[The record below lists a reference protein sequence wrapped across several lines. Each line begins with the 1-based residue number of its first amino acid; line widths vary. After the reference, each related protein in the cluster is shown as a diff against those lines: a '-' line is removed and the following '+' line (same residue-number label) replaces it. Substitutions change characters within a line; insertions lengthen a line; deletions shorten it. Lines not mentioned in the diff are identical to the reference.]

1 MLAGTALRAAFVL
14 HHPRVAGDA
23 LVYGDLAQNLLHH
36 HTFGLTEG
44 QIRPTLI
51 RLPGYPIFL
60 AACFRMFGDARYVAV
75 LWVQVAVDLL
85 GCGLL
90 AVLAT
95 RLWNRRA
102 GLPVLWLAVLC
113 PFTASYTAV
122 PITETLSLFCVTAAF
137 FSLERWL
144 QALRAPTDGALGAQ
158 TWAAATGMV
167 LAAAVLLRPDQG
179 LLAAAVLPCMTWFVF
194 GLSVQATTFRRGMVS
209 CGITTGLFLLP
220 LLLWSVRNWEV
231 FHVVQPLA
239 PRYATDPDEMISYG
253 FQRWYRTWAVEFQS
267 SLDVYWSY
275 DGEPLHLSDLP
286 GRAFDSTT
294 QRAETAAL
302 FSIYNQE
309 QAASPKLDAGFA
321 RLARERV
328 SAHPI
333 RYYVVLPVARELN
346 MWLRPRTEG
355 TKLPIAWWRFA
366 PNRSGSIAALAYAAL
381 NAMYLALGGY
391 GLWCWL
397 CRVIGRE
404 APSLAAALGF
414 VALRCALLLTID
426 NSEPRYTLECF
437 PVVILLAGL
446 ALSPRKQ
453 RTFNERRLSGGSGS
467 RSC

>member
-1 MLAGTALRAAFVL
+1 MWLAILAGAVLRAAFVL

-36 HTFGLTEG
+36 QIFGLTEG
-44 QIRPTLI
+44 RIRPTLI

-60 AACFRMFGDARYVAV
+60 AACFRVFGDARYVAV

-90 AVLAT
+90 AVLAA
-95 RLWNRRA
+95 RLWTRRA
-102 GLPVLWLAVLC
+102 GIAVLWMAALC
-113 PFTASYTAV
+113 PFMASYTAV
-122 PITETLSLFCVTAAF
+122 AITETLSIFCVIAAF

-144 QALRAPTDGALGAQ
+144 HALRAPTDAIFGLR
-158 TWAAATGMV
+158 TWAVTTGMA

-179 LLAAAVLPCMTWFVF
+179 LLAAAVLPCMAWFVF
-194 GLSVQATTFRRGMVS
+194 WRRSQTPIVRRSVGSF
-209 CGITTGLFLLP
+209 GITTGIFLLP

-239 PRYATDPDEMISYG
+239 PRYATDPDEMIPYG
-253 FQRWYRTWAVEFQS
+253 FQRWYRTWAIDFQS
-267 SLDVYWSY
+267 SLNVYWSY
-275 DGEPLHLSDLP
+275 DGESLHLSDLP
-286 GRAFDSTT
+286 QRAFDSPA

-302 FSIYNQE
+302 FSRYNEE

-328 SAHPI
+328 ATHPI

-366 PNRSGSIAALAYAAL
+366 PNRSGSAAALAYATL
-381 NAMYLALGGY
+381 NAMYLALGGF
-391 GLWCWL
+391 GLWCWQRRGL
-397 CRVIGRE
+397 GSE
-404 APSLAAALGF
+404 APLPVAALGF
-414 VALRCALLLTID
+414 VVLRCALLLTID

-446 ALSPRKQ
+446 ALSGREEA
-453 RTFNERRLSGGSGS
+453 TFTE
-467 RSC
+467 